1 MIVKIEMTLI
11 SVEGNIG
18 AGKSTLLESLKTK
31 FPELIFVDE
40 PVEEWSTITD
50 SNGVSILEKYYA
62 DQTRYAFS
70 FQVSPYGRSP

>member
-70 FQVSPYGRSP
+70 FQVSP

>member
-1 MIVKIEMTLI
+1 MTLI

-70 FQVSPYGRSP
+70 FQVSP